1 VAIGPHGDV
10 FVADQENNRIQKFTA
25 DGRFLT
31 AFGQPPQ
38 TAGYDVGAVA
48 VAANG
53 DVYVTDPADQHVE
66 VWRPQ

>member
-1 VAIGPHGDV
+1 MAIGPHGDV